1 MKKGSTIIATR
12 PILYEG
18 RQFMTGE
25 ALPAYDKE
33 MVDAWIKSGSAK
45 KVEEAPNKKPVQVVE
60 QEPEAELEAEQDPEA
75 EQKTTRR
82 KKN

>member
-45 KVEEAPNKKPVQVVE
+45 KVEEAPNKKPVQGVEE
-60 QEPEAELEAEQDPEA
+60 QEEELKAEQEPEA